1 MNFIDLSKEDRL
13 DILDR
18 VSSELNIRQ
27 REVIEK
33 DWWVTAVLRAMF
45 GLPYADH
52 LSFKGGTSLS
62 KCWHLIDRF
71 SEDIDVAIDRE
82 YLGFTGTLS
91 KTQISD
97 KLRRTA
103 CSFVRETMQHD
114 LAEQLYQNGISKE
127 KFKVNVDITPIST
140 TDPEVIN
147 INYDS
152 VLSFSID
159 GADGNQYVLPK
170 VKVEVS
176 GRSMSEPVQEI
187 ALDSMI
193 DQVYP
198 KAPFAEPKFMVRA
211 VLPERT
217 FLEKVFLLHEEF
229 AKPKDLIR
237 VERMS
242 RHMYDIGQ
250 MLKTPI
256 AESAINNADLYRQ
269 VVEHRRTFIGLRGF
283 DYDTLYPA
291 TLNIVPPAVS
301 SPGCS
306 NLRQGYNQ
314 FRFPLFLVSIRSCS
328 LPPVEAGSSGTNS
341 ITSVISQ
348 FSVSQIRANVSMLMC
363 FPSLLMLAII
373 FVVIPAA
380 SLKSSFLI
388 SRSNSVCQSG
398 L

>member
-1 MNFIDLSKEDRL
+1 MKYIDLSKEDRV

-33 DWWVTAVLRAMF
+33 DWWVTAVLRVMF
-45 GLPYADH
+45 SLPYANH

-71 SEDIDVAIDRE
+71 SEDIDIAVDRE
-82 YLGFTGTLS
+82 FLGFSGTLS

-97 KLRRTA
+97 KLRRAA
-103 CSFVRETMQHD
+103 CSFVRDTMQHD
-114 LAEQLYQNGISKE
+114 IAEQLYNNGFSADKV
-127 KFKVNVDITPIST
+127 KVNVNITPVTT

-152 VLSFSID
+152 VLSLSID
-159 GADGNQYVLPK
+159 GIDNNRYILPK

-176 GRSMSEPVQEI
+176 GRSMSEPVSDI
-187 ALDSMI
+187 FIDSMI

-198 KAPFAEPKFMVRA
+198 KAPFAEQKFRVRA

-217 FLEKVFLLHEEF
+217 FLEKLFLLHEEF

-242 RHMYDIGQ
+242 RHLYDIGQ

-256 AESAINNADLYRQ
+256 AERAINDADLYNQ

-283 DYDTLYPA
+283 DYDTLHPK
-291 TLNIVPPAVS
+291 TLHIVPPSSVIEQWRTDYENMRLHMIYGESVS
-301 SPGCS
+301 FEELIEELASL
-306 NLRQGYNQ
+306 NAEINKLRQ
-314 FRFPLFLVSIRSCS
+314 ID
-328 LPPVEAGSSGTNS
+328 
-341 ITSVISQ
+341 
-348 FSVSQIRANVSMLMC
+348 
-363 FPSLLMLAII
+363 
-373 FVVIPAA
+373 
-380 SLKSSFLI
+380 
-388 SRSNSVCQSG
+388 
-398 L
+398 

>member
-1 MNFIDLSKEDRL
+1 MDKNNIAAMKFIDLSKEDRM

-18 VSSELNIRQ
+18 VSSELKIRQ

-33 DWWVTAVLRAMF
+33 DWWVTTVLRAMF
-45 GLPYADH
+45 SFPYANH

-71 SEDIDVAIDRE
+71 SEDIDIAIDRE
-82 YLGFTGTLS
+82 FLGFSGTLS
-91 KTQISD
+91 KTQVSD
-97 KLRRTA
+97 KLRRAA
-103 CSFVRETMQHD
+103 CSFVRDTMQYD
-114 LAEQLYQNGISKE
+114 LAEQLYNNGIAE
-127 KFKVNVDITPIST
+127 DKFKVNVNITPVTT

-159 GADGNQYVLPK
+159 GIDGNRYILPK

-176 GRSMSEPVQEI
+176 GRSMSEPVSDI
-187 ALDSMI
+187 AIDSMI

-217 FLEKVFLLHEEF
+217 FLEKLFLLHEEF

-242 RHMYDIGQ
+242 RHLYDIGQ

-256 AESAINNADLYRQ
+256 AERAINDADLYRQ

-283 DYDTLYPA
+283 DYDTLCPE
-291 TLNIVPPAVS
+291 TLNIVPPA
-301 SPGCS
+301 
-306 NLRQGYNQ
+306 
-314 FRFPLFLVSIRSCS
+314 
-328 LPPVEAGSSGTNS
+328 
-341 ITSVISQ
+341 SVIEQWKLDYENMRLHMIYGESEP
-348 FSVSQIRANVSMLMC
+348 FDMLVGN
-363 FPSLLMLAII
+363 LTKLNTKINQT
-373 FVVIPAA
+373 
-380 SLKSSFLI
+380 K
-388 SRSNSVCQSG
+388 
-398 L
+398 

>member
-1 MNFIDLSKEDRL
+1 MDKKNIAALKFIDLSKEDRL
-13 DILDR
+13 DILER
-18 VSSELNIRQ
+18 VSAELNIRQ

-33 DWWVTAVLRAMF
+33 DWWVTAVLHAMF
-45 GLPYADH
+45 NLPYANH

-71 SEDIDVAIDRE
+71 SEDIDIAIDRE
-82 YLGFTGTLS
+82 FLGFSRVLS

-97 KLRRTA
+97 KLRRAA

-114 LAEQLYQNGISKE
+114 LAEQLYENGISKE

-152 VLSFSID
+152 VLSFSLD
-159 GADGNQYVLPK
+159 GMDGNRYVLPK

-176 GRSMSEPVQEI
+176 GRSMSEPVSEI
-187 ALDSMI
+187 AIDSMI

-198 KAPFAEPKFMVRA
+198 KAPFAESKFIVRA

-217 FLEKVFLLHEEF
+217 FLEKIFLLHEEF

-250 MLKTPI
+250 MIKTSI
-256 AESAINNADLYRQ
+256 AKRAINDKDLYHQ

-283 DYDTLYPA
+283 NYDTLYPA
-291 TLNIVPPAVS
+291 TLNIVPPA
-301 SPGCS
+301 
-306 NLRQGYNQ
+306 
-314 FRFPLFLVSIRSCS
+314 
-328 LPPVEAGSSGTNS
+328 
-341 ITSVISQ
+341 SVIEQ
-348 FSVSQIRANVSMLMC
+348 WKTDYENMRLHMIYGESVS
-363 FPSLLMLAII
+363 FDE
-373 FVVIPAA
+373 
-380 SLKSSFLI
+380 LI
-388 SRSNSVCQSG
+388 SYLQSLQG
-398 L
+398 RIRKCLT

>member
-1 MNFIDLSKEDRL
+1 MDKNDITALKFIDLSKGDRV

-27 REVIEK
+27 LEVIEK

-152 VLSFSID
+152 VQSFSID

-256 AESAINNADLYRQ
+256 AECAINNADLYRQ

-291 TLNIVPPAVS
+291 TLNIVPP
-301 SPGCS
+301 
-306 NLRQGYNQ
+306 
-314 FRFPLFLVSIRSCS
+314 VSIAEQWKADYENMRMHMIYG
-328 LPPVEAGSSGTNS
+328 E
-341 ITSVISQ
+341 SVP
-348 FSVSQIRANVSMLMC
+348 FDELVGNLKELNDRVKKLH
-363 FPSLLMLAII
+363 II
-373 FVVIPAA
+373 
-380 SLKSSFLI
+380 
-388 SRSNSVCQSG
+388 
-398 L
+398 

>member
-1 MNFIDLSKEDRL
+1 MKFIDLSKEDQA

-18 VSSELNIRQ
+18 VSTELNIRQ

-45 GLPYADH
+45 SLPYSNH

-71 SEDIDVAIDRE
+71 SEDIDIAIDRE
-82 YLGFTGTLS
+82 YLGFSGTLS

-97 KLRRTA
+97 KLRRAA
-103 CSFVRETMQHD
+103 CSFVRETMQQD
-114 LAEQLYQNGISKE
+114 LAEQLYNNGISKD
-127 KFKVNVDITPIST
+127 KFKVNVDITPITT
-140 TDPEVIN
+140 TDPEAIN

-152 VLSFSID
+152 VLSLSIN
-159 GADGNQYVLPK
+159 GMDGNQYILPK

-176 GRSMSEPVQEI
+176 GRSMSEPVSEI

-256 AESAINNADLYRQ
+256 AERAINDVDLYRQ
-269 VVEHRRTFIGLRGF
+269 IVEHRRTFIGLRGF

-291 TLNIVPPAVS
+291 TLNIIPPAS
-301 SPGCS
+301 AIKQWKADYENMRLHMIYG
-306 NLRQGYNQ
+306 
-314 FRFPLFLVSIRSCS
+314 
-328 LPPVEAGSSGTNS
+328 E
-341 ITSVISQ
+341 
-348 FSVSQIRANVSMLMC
+348 SVS
-363 FPSLLMLAII
+363 FDE
-373 FVVIPAA
+373 
-380 SLKSSFLI
+380 LI
-388 SRSNSVCQSG
+388 DG
-398 L
+398 LHGLQERIKKGLTLN

>member
-18 VSSELNIRQ
+18 VFSELNIRQ
-27 REVIEK
+27 QEVIEK

-283 DYDTLYPA
+283 DYDMLYPA
-291 TLNIVPPAVS
+291 TLNIVPP
-301 SPGCS
+301 
-306 NLRQGYNQ
+306 
-314 FRFPLFLVSIRSCS
+314 VSIAEQWKADYENMRMHMIYG
-328 LPPVEAGSSGTNS
+328 E
-341 ITSVISQ
+341 SVP
-348 FSVSQIRANVSMLMC
+348 FDELVGNLKELNDRVKKLH
-363 FPSLLMLAII
+363 II
-373 FVVIPAA
+373 
-380 SLKSSFLI
+380 
-388 SRSNSVCQSG
+388 
-398 L
+398 

>member
-1 MNFIDLSKEDRL
+1 MDKNDITALKFIDLSKEDRV

-27 REVIEK
+27 LEVIEK

-152 VLSFSID
+152 VQSFSID

-176 GRSMSEPVQEI
+176 DRSMSEPVQEI

-256 AESAINNADLYRQ
+256 AECAINNADLYRQ

-291 TLNIVPPAVS
+291 TLNIVPP
-301 SPGCS
+301 
-306 NLRQGYNQ
+306 
-314 FRFPLFLVSIRSCS
+314 VSIAEQWKADYENMRMHMIYG
-328 LPPVEAGSSGTNS
+328 E
-341 ITSVISQ
+341 SVP
-348 FSVSQIRANVSMLMC
+348 FDELVGNLKELNDRVKKLH
-363 FPSLLMLAII
+363 II
-373 FVVIPAA
+373 
-380 SLKSSFLI
+380 
-388 SRSNSVCQSG
+388 
-398 L
+398 

>member
-1 MNFIDLSKEDRL
+1 MKFIDLSKEDRI

-18 VSSELNIRQ
+18 VSTELNIRQ

-45 GLPYADH
+45 SLPYAGH

-71 SEDIDVAIDRE
+71 SEDIDIAIDRE
-82 YLGFTGTLS
+82 YLGFNGTLS

-97 KLRRTA
+97 KLRRAA
-103 CSFVRETMQHD
+103 CTFVRETMQHD
-114 LAEQLYQNGISKE
+114 LAERLCQNDISKE
-127 KFKVNVDITPIST
+127 KFKVNVDITPVTT

-159 GADGNQYVLPK
+159 GMDGNPYILPK

-176 GRSMSEPVQEI
+176 GRSMSEPVSEI

-198 KAPFAEPKFMVRA
+198 KAPFTEPKFMARA

-229 AKPKDLIR
+229 TKPKELIR

-250 MLKTPI
+250 ILKTPI
-256 AESAINNADLYRQ
+256 AERAINNADLYRQ
-269 VVEHRRTFIGLRGF
+269 VIEHRRTFIGLRGF

-291 TLNIVPPAVS
+291 TLNIVPPASVVEQWKTDYENMRLYMIYGES
-301 SPGCS
+301 LSFEELIS
-306 NLRQGYNQ
+306 NLKDLNVRIKD
-314 FRFPLFLVSIRSCS
+314 FHTIF
-328 LPPVEAGSSGTNS
+328 TNDKE
-341 ITSVISQ
+341 
-348 FSVSQIRANVSMLMC
+348 
-363 FPSLLMLAII
+363 
-373 FVVIPAA
+373 
-380 SLKSSFLI
+380 LK
-388 SRSNSVCQSG
+388 
-398 L
+398 

>member
-1 MNFIDLSKEDRL
+1 MKFVDLSKQDQV

-18 VSSELNIRQ
+18 VSTELNIRQ

-45 GLPYADH
+45 SLPYAEH

-71 SEDIDVAIDRE
+71 SEDIDIAIDRE
-82 YLGFTGTLS
+82 YLGFSGTLS

-97 KLRRTA
+97 KLRRAA
-103 CSFVRETMQHD
+103 CSFVREQMQHD
-114 LAEQLYQNGISKE
+114 WAKQLCDLGIDKN
-127 KFKVNVDITPIST
+127 KFNVNVNITPVST
-140 TDPEVIN
+140 TDPEIIN
-147 INYDS
+147 INYNS
-152 VLSFSID
+152 VVVDILSLSISNNK
-159 GADGNQYVLPK
+159 GHYILPK
-170 VKVEVS
+170 VKIEVS

-187 ALDSMI
+187 AINSMI

-198 KAPFAEPKFMVRA
+198 KAPFTEQKFNVRA

-229 AKPKDLIR
+229 SKPKDMIR

-256 AESAINNADLYRQ
+256 AEKAIHNTQLYRQ
-269 VVEHRRTFIGLRGF
+269 VVEHRRTFIGLRDF

-291 TLNIVPPAVS
+291 TLNIIPPAEVIEQWRTDYENMRLHMIYGES
-301 SPGCS
+301 VPFDELVED
-306 NLRQGYNQ
+306 LRILNK
-314 FRFPLFLVSIRSCS
+314 
-328 LPPVEAGSSGTNS
+328 
-341 ITSVISQ
+341 
-348 FSVSQIRANVSMLMC
+348 
-363 FPSLLMLAII
+363 II
-373 FVVIPAA
+373 NNI
-380 SLKSSFLI
+380 
-388 SRSNSVCQSG
+388 Q
-398 L
+398 

>member
-45 GLPYADH
+45 DLPYADH

-283 DYDTLYPA
+283 DYNTLYPA
-291 TLNIVPPAVS
+291 TLNIVP
-301 SPGCS
+301 
-306 NLRQGYNQ
+306 
-314 FRFPLFLVSIRSCS
+314 LVSIAEQWKADYENMRMHMIYG
-328 LPPVEAGSSGTNS
+328 E
-341 ITSVISQ
+341 SVP
-348 FSVSQIRANVSMLMC
+348 FDELVGNLKELNDRVKKLH
-363 FPSLLMLAII
+363 II
-373 FVVIPAA
+373 
-380 SLKSSFLI
+380 
-388 SRSNSVCQSG
+388 
-398 L
+398 

>member
-1 MNFIDLSKEDRL
+1 MKFIDLSTEDRM

-18 VSSELNIRQ
+18 VSTELNIRQ

-45 GLPYADH
+45 SLPYADH

-71 SEDIDVAIDRE
+71 SEDIDIAIDRE
-82 YLGFTGTLS
+82 YLGFSGTLS

-97 KLRRTA
+97 KLRRSV

-114 LAEQLYQNGISKE
+114 LAERLYQNGISKE
-127 KFKVNVDITPIST
+127 KFKVNVDITLVTT

-159 GADGNQYVLPK
+159 GMDGNPYILPK

-176 GRSMSEPVQEI
+176 GRSMSEPVSEI

-198 KAPFAEPKFMVRA
+198 KAPFAEQKFMVRA

-229 AKPKDLIR
+229 AKPRDLIR
-237 VERMS
+237 IERMS

-256 AESAINNADLYRQ
+256 AERAINDTVLYRQ

-291 TLNIVPPAVS
+291 TLNIVPPASVVEQWKADYENMRLHMIYGES
-301 SPGCS
+301 VP
-306 NLRQGYNQ
+306 
-314 FRFPLFLVSIRSCS
+314 FDELVKE
-328 LPPVEAGSSGTNS
+328 LEKLN
-341 ITSVISQ
+341 SVINR
-348 FSVSQIRANVSMLMC
+348 I
-363 FPSLLMLAII
+363 
-373 FVVIPAA
+373 
-380 SLKSSFLI
+380 K
-388 SRSNSVCQSG
+388 
-398 L
+398 